1 VRDYRIAC
9 SEAYLTTTFGRH
21 RFPPWGA
28 ASGGNG
34 SPNGVAVIP
43 CGQTEPAVWAGK
55 LARYRLR
62 RGDVVRLITGV
73 GGGYGNP
80 LERDPDLVREDVRN
94 GFLTVEQARRLYGVV
109 LEAGSGQVNRSIN
122 AIRLSAETASAIQA
136 TYGTSDAIELI
147 ERVRNRC

>member
-1 VRDYRIAC
+1 
-9 SEAYLTTTFGRH
+9 
-21 RFPPWGA
+21 
-28 ASGGNG
+28 
-34 SPNGVAVIP
+34 
-43 CGQTEPAVWAGK
+43 VWAGK

-94 GFLTVEQARRLYGVV
+94 GFLTVEQARRRYGVV